1 MKCPRPDYTHNG
13 QRVQIEG
20 WTLPKNE
27 YVPPSVRRALWLFME
42 YRVVRWIIWPD
53 KAGSVTGLGN
63 TQDGQGAAETGNT
76 SVTKAGNKSVPE
88 AGDTLKKKTKRTSRK
103 AGADG
108 HQQFVKWFCIVDAA
122 ELYRQIGHNGI
133 ALLEQCVNRYKV
145 ELLLWNAPG
154 GLRFT
159 LERWDPCPKT
169 T

>member
-42 YRVVRWIIWPD
+42 YR
-53 KAGSVTGLGN
+53 
-63 TQDGQGAAETGNT
+63 
-76 SVTKAGNKSVPE
+76 
-88 AGDTLKKKTKRTSRK
+88 
-103 AGADG
+103 
-108 HQQFVKWFCIVDAA
+108 IVDAA